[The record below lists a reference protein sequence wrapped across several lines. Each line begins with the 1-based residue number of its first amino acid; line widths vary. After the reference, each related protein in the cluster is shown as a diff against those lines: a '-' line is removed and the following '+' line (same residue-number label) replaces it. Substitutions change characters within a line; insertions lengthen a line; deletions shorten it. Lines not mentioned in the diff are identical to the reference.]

1 MGLRYEDVLLR
12 VNLLVDAAV
21 NDGVGS
27 RGRNVECRASVHFLH
42 IQLNFLVN
50 AIF

>member
-21 NDGVGS
+21 NDGATLS
-27 RGRNVECRASVHFLH
+27 DRNVECRVSIHFKH
-42 IQLNFLVN
+42 SIEFSS
-50 AIF
+50 